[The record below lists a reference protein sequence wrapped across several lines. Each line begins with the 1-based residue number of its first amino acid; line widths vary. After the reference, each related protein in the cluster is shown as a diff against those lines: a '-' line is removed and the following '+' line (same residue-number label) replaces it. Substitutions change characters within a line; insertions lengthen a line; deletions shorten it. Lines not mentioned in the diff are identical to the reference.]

1 MKDSE
6 AGPEPV
12 KARIIVC
19 DDDPD
24 VLDMVSEFL
33 ASAGYQVE
41 TAAGGAALRALV
53 PRFRPDLVVCDVTMP
68 GEDGLSLARW
78 LRAESNAAVL
88 MLTAMG
94 STTDRVVGLE
104 MGADDYLAK
113 PFDPAELRSR
123 VKAVLRRTMA
133 PVHAQG
139 RPPARVRV
147 GKCVL
152 DIEARQL
159 FDDAGAQ
166 VPLTA
171 MEFDLLYVFV
181 THARRALNRDQLLEL
196 AHHRRWDPFDRSIDI
211 RVARL
216 RKKIEADPAF
226 PRVLRTVR
234 GEGYML
240 VPEGE

>member
-1 MKDSE
+1 
-6 AGPEPV
+6 
-12 KARIIVC
+12 
-19 DDDPD
+19 
-24 VLDMVSEFL
+24 
-33 ASAGYQVE
+33 
-41 TAAGGAALRALV
+41 
-53 PRFRPDLVVCDVTMP
+53 
-68 GEDGLSLARW
+68 
-78 LRAESNAAVL
+78 
-88 MLTAMG
+88 MG
-94 STTDRVVGLE
+94 TTTDRVVGLE

-133 PVHAQG
+133 PVHQNG
-139 RPPARVRV
+139 RPPARMRI

-159 FDDAGAQ
+159 FDESGEQ
-166 VPLTA
+166 VAMTA
-171 MEFDLLYVFV
+171 MEFDLLYVFA
-181 THARRALNRDQLLEL
+181 THPRRALNRDQLLEL

-216 RKKIEADPAF
+216 RKKIEHDPAF
-226 PRVLRTVR
+226 PRILRTVR

>member
-1 MKDSE
+1 MSNVDE
-6 AGPEPV
+6 AHR
-12 KARIIVC
+12 ARVAVC

-24 VLDMVSEFL
+24 VLDMVGEL
-33 ASAGYQVE
+33 LEASGYEVAR
-41 TAAGGAALRALV
+41 AANAMELRRLV
-53 PRFRPDLVVCDVTMP
+53 PAFRPDLVVCDITMP

-78 LRAESNAAVL
+78 LRAETSAAVL

-94 STTDRVVGLE
+94 TTTDRVVGLE
-104 MGADDYLAK
+104 MGADDYLPK

-123 VKAVLRRTMA
+123 VKAVLRRSMA
-133 PVHAQG
+133 PVHANG
-139 RPPARVRV
+139 RPPARMRI

-152 DIEARQL
+152 DIEARLL
-159 FDDAGAQ
+159 FDESGSQ
-166 VPLTA
+166 VPMTS
-171 MEFDLLYVFV
+171 MEFDLLYVFA
-181 THARRALNRDQLLEL
+181 THPRRALNRDQLLEL

-216 RKKIEADPAF
+216 RKKIEQDPAY
-226 PRVLRTVR
+226 PRILRPVR